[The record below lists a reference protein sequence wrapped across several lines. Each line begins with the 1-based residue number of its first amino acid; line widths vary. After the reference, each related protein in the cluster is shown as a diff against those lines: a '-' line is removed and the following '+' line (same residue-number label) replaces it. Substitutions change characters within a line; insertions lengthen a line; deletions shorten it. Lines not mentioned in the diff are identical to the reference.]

1 VGYVVAADGSAKVS
15 FAAPGDV
22 DLSGA
27 VNVFDLVGVNSG
39 GKYGAGTAAVWNQ
52 GDFNYDGVTNVFDLV
67 SVNTA
72 GAYGQGNYFPAA
84 PSTSSAVSAVPEPG
98 CLPFLA
104 GGIAA
109 LATLRRRRRAGGGT

>member
-1 VGYVVAADGSAKVS
+1 MVAADGSAKVS
-15 FAAPGDV
+15 FAASGDV

-27 VNVFDLVGVNSG
+27 VTVFDLVSNNSA
-39 GKYGAGTAAVWNQ
+39 GKYGTGMSAGWNE

-84 PSTSSAVSAVPEPG
+84 PTAGSLGGPAAVPGPTSWLLVASG
-98 CLPFLA
+98 LA
-104 GGIAA
+104 G
-109 LATLRRRRRAGGGT
+109 LAVARRRRAA